1 MNIEY
6 LVYLLLMFNMFSCGI
21 YRNQTDIADN
31 QINHINGIRQKIS
44 QEDVITKEYN
54 YYFPVVGMPPS
65 IPLMPQS
72 GTPVYLPNFVD
83 VEAGCN
89 WIGVAGQVFDIDEN
103 PISGLVVEVS
113 GTINDK
119 DVLFIALS
127 DTAQKIGA
135 GGFEI
140 EIDSQPI
147 EGAQNLYIQV
157 MNLDGEKLSRKINF
171 DTRSNCDENLM
182 LINFVEH

>member
-1 MNIEY
+1 
-6 LVYLLLMFNMFSCGI
+6 
-21 YRNQTDIADN
+21 
-31 QINHINGIRQKIS
+31 
-44 QEDVITKEYN
+44 
-54 YYFPVVGMPPS
+54 
-65 IPLMPQS
+65 MPQS